1 MFWTWQENSF
11 PPGILF
17 PVKLSP
23 VRGQTEGI
31 LGFADFQNP
40 YPVTSLS
47 RKLLEDAFLRKQGES
62 EDFGHG
68 AQGRWW
74 LEPEVWEP
82 AQGREGSRVVDGQL
96 PASGCLG
103 RVCGFRELRMGLEIS
118 TLKTE

>member
-62 EDFGHG
+62 EDLGMGPRDTGGWSQRYGSLH
-68 AQGRWW
+68 
-74 LEPEVWEP
+74 
-82 AQGREGSRVVDGQL
+82 REGKVLEGLMGSCLHLDAWGGCVGSEN
-96 PASGCLG
+96 SGWD
-103 RVCGFRELRMGLEIS
+103 
-118 TLKTE
+118 